1 MEFDIDENIRPSL
14 IAVVKTPSGGFAA
27 IKTATMKLNGV
38 LVPGTS
44 WPDRPEVTV
53 PVELKRK
60 NILEFEFDGPQFGT
74 MEVIV
79 RGVSY
84 KSRPI
89 EACSRDGRG
98 SL

>member
-1 MEFDIDENIRPSL
+1 MEVDIDENIQPSFM
-14 IAVVKTPSGGFAA
+14 AGVKTPFGGFAA
-27 IKTATMKLNGV
+27 IKTATTKLNGA
-38 LVPGTS
+38 LVPEIS
-44 WPDRPEVTV
+44 SPDHPEVTV
-53 PVELKRK
+53 PVQLKRK
-60 NILEFEFDGPQFGT
+60 NTLEFEFDGPQFGT
-74 MEVIV
+74 MEATV